1 MKRIITICF
10 FLISLNLN
18 SQKWIN
24 DSNCDAQSYEIL
36 NEALN
41 HLANLEQ
48 LTALGMAKAAKI
60 SDSGCECA
68 KLVMAATSTTNAD
81 LGSRKDKLD
90 AVNTQL
96 LSSEE
101 KAWYDLLVESTKGE
115 DNSWTEVYAS
125 AIEQFPNSPLIN
137 WVGVGGGNW
146 DGYMEFSKK
155 FPKNASAAYNMV
167 AYGYAYGEYGDSPD
181 FEAAYDAIS
190 KSRALHDGPNA
201 LDSKAEIAAMEGN
214 FQKAFNNQFKARDY
228 AYFASPYDS
237 KLRTY
242 WRTVNKENLSNY
254 LKQAQKDLQKAI
266 TDGNLEEYKK
276 YVSDDID
283 LVTGD
288 SNLGSFYVY
297 SDDDVTRERNFTWDS
312 FDLNDIEVH
321 FVPDMTMA
329 VLTFYAAGSYTFTE
343 TKENVKYS
351 TRASSVWIVAD
362 DGSWKSVHSNWAP
375 MKDGVGIPSE

>member
-1 MKRIITICF
+1 MKKLIIIILTF
-10 FLISLNLN
+10 FSLNLTA
-18 SQKWIN
+18 QKWIN
-24 DSNCDAQSYEIL
+24 DSNCDSQSYEIL
-36 NEALN
+36 NEAIN
-41 HLANLEQ
+41 HLANLEH
-48 LTALGMAKAAKI
+48 LTAFGMAKAAKM

-68 KLVMAATSTTNAD
+68 KLVLAAISTTNAD

-90 AVNTQL
+90 LVNIQL
-96 LSSEE
+96 LSPEE
-101 KAWYDLLVESTKGE
+101 KAWYELLLETTKGE
-115 DNSWTEVYAS
+115 ESTWDNTYSS
-125 AIEQFPNSPLIN
+125 AIKKFPKSPIIN

-146 DGYMEFSKK
+146 DGYMDFSKK

-181 FEAAYDAIS
+181 FEAAHDAIS

-201 LDSKAEIAAMEGN
+201 LDSRAEIAAMEGD
-214 FQKAFNNQFKARDY
+214 FQKAFNSQFKARDY
-228 AYFASPYDS
+228 AYFASPYDFN
-237 KLRTY
+237 LRKY
-242 WRTVNKENLSNY
+242 WRTINKENLSNY

-288 SNLGSFYVY
+288 SNLGDFYVY
-297 SDDDVTRERNFTWDS
+297 TDDDVTRDRNFTWDS

-321 FVPDMTMA
+321 FIPDMTMA
-329 VLTFYAAGSYTFTE
+329 ILTFYAEGSYTFIE

-351 TRASSVWIVAD
+351 TRASSVWVVAD

-375 MKDGVGIPSE
+375 SEGGIGIPKQ